1 MIALAALGSES
12 HAAGC
17 TEPHRVFV
25 RPSGSRF
32 QALVRERDCAGIALT
47 TLQALP
53 PPGLTQFA
61 NSANKRDP
69 PPK

>member
-1 MIALAALGSES
+1 MLALPAIRLGKSGG
-12 HAAGC
+12 GC
-17 TEPHRVFV
+17 TGLIGLRQAERLP
-25 RPSGSRF
+25 F
-32 QALVRERDCAGIALT
+32 QALVQERDCAGIALT